1 MALTSDITKNMVID
15 YKGEPYIVLEKEFYK
30 PGKGGAFNRTKLRN
44 IRTGSVLNI
53 TFKSNEKVE
62 SLDVNRKTMNFLYM
76 DGEKAV
82 FMNPTDYEQI
92 EVNLDLIQGRTDYLH
107 ADGHYVFMFLDD
119 EVISVEIPAK
129 LTLEVIDTT
138 DAVKGN
144 TTTNATK
151 EAILETGVK
160 VQVPLFIAVGE
171 KIMVNT
177 DSNSYT
183 SKA

>member
-1 MALTSDITKNMVID
+1 MALTSDISKNMVID

-44 IRTGSVLNI
+44 IKTGSVLNI

-62 SLDVNRKTMNFLYM
+62 ELDVQRLTMNYLYL
-76 DGEKAV
+76 DGNKAI
-82 FMNPTDYEQI
+82 FMNPETYEQI
-92 EVNLDLIQGRTDYLH
+92 EVSLDLIQGGTNYLH
-107 ADGHYVFMFLDD
+107 TEGHYVFMFLDD
-119 EVISVEIPAK
+119 EVISVEIPQK
-129 LTLEVIDTT
+129 LTLEVVDTT

-144 TTTNATK
+144 TATNATK
-151 EAILETGVK
+151 EAVLETGCK
-160 VQVPLFIAVGE
+160 VQVPLFIVNGD

-177 DSNSYT
+177 ESNSYT